1 MEGAAVFF
9 RVLVLRRKCAVL
21 RGKSKSSAIFWK
33 SSPIKIRFST
43 IRQAISS
50 LITIGAEPDERAPG
64 SDRIACTDC
73 DLRHAGRMGNGGSR
87 ACGGVGVGRVAD

>member
-50 LITIGAEPDERAPG
+50 LITIGAEPDERASG
-64 SDRIACTDC
+64 SDCLYGLSC
-73 DLRHAGRMGNGGSR
+73 GQYGGSR
-87 ACGGVGVGRVAD
+87 ACGGVGVGRVL